1 MQVYHKLSIDKYNL
15 LTVLW
20 PRTKFAITNY
30 DFLCTFIC
38 DYLILVSSWVIWGS
52 CLLECLVWMNMM
64 LLVRILLI
72 DSSLHK
78 HVVMF
83 TEFSLAWGQAKSKLG
98 GSWYVQFASLFYI
111 IICCYSLIYFI
122 FGHNTYVI
130 SSILH
135 DSWLLE
141 DRAPE
146 PGFCW
151 KKHRQ
156 NAIFRKINCGR
167 EFYQKSYFSRWRR
180 EPEGGARRT
189 QGGPTP

>member
-1 MQVYHKLSIDKYNL
+1 MDKYNL
-15 LTVLW
+15 LIVLW

-64 LLVRILLI
+64 LLVRILFI

-78 HVVMF
+78 HVVLF
-83 TEFSLAWGQAKSKLG
+83 TEFSFAWGQAKSKLG

-135 DSWLLE
+135 VSSLLE
-141 DRAPE
+141 DQAPE

-167 EFYQKSYFSRWRR
+167 KLYQKSYFSRWRR
-180 EPEGGARRT
+180 KPEGGARRT

>member
-1 MQVYHKLSIDKYNL
+1 
-15 LTVLW
+15 
-20 PRTKFAITNY
+20 
-30 DFLCTFIC
+30 
-38 DYLILVSSWVIWGS
+38 
-52 CLLECLVWMNMM
+52 MNMM
-64 LLVRILLI
+64 LLVRIWFI

-78 HVVMF
+78 HAVLF
-83 TEFSLAWGQAKSKLG
+83 TEFSFAWGQAKSKLG

-122 FGHNTYVI
+122 FGDDTYVI

-156 NAIFRKINCGR
+156 NAIFRKINNWR
-167 EFYQKSYFSRWRR
+167 KLHRRSYFSWRR
-180 EPEGGARRT
+180 SQPKGGTEEGRHGPPPIGRRGPWPGRAALWG
-189 QGGPTP
+189 GGP